1 MDRLK
6 DKVAFITGSGAGI
19 GRASAILFSKEGAK
33 VVIAEINESSG
44 NETARLINQ
53 DGGQALYIRT
63 DVTDPE
69 SVKGAIKKTI
79 ETFGSLNLLY
89 NNAGGSV
96 GEDGSVTEVPIE
108 VWQRTHAIDLFGTF
122 LCCKFGIP
130 ELIKTGGGAVI
141 VTSSIAG
148 LTGWRRSAYT
158 AAKGGLISLTRVMAV
173 DYARYNIRVNCL
185 CPGLIVTERSAGQ
198 MKLFPHIA
206 DDMRPFHLLGL
217 GEPDDV
223 AHAALFLASDE
234 AKLVTGVIFSVDSGY
249 AALGRMDRSDPL
261 KKEGESR

>member
-19 GRASAILFSKEGAK
+19 GRASALLFSKEGAM
-33 VVIAEINESSG
+33 VVVAEINEENG
-44 NETARLINQ
+44 KETASMIAQN
-53 DGGQALYIRT
+53 GGQARYIRT

-69 SVKGAIKKTI
+69 SVKAAIKRTT
-79 ETFGSLNLLY
+79 ETYGRLNILY

-96 GEDGSVTEVPIE
+96 GEDGAVTDVPVE
-108 VWQRTHAIDLFGTF
+108 VWQRTHSIDLFGTF

-130 ELIKTGGGAVI
+130 ELIRAGGGAVI

-173 DYARYNIRVNCL
+173 DYAKHNIRVNCL
-185 CPGLIVTERSAGQ
+185 CPGLIVTERAAGQ
-198 MKLFPHIA
+198 MKQFPHIA

-217 GEPDDV
+217 GEPNDV

-234 AKLVTGVIFSVDSGY
+234 ARLITGVILSVDSGY
-249 AALGRMDRSDPL
+249 AALGRMDKSDPL
-261 KKEGESR
+261 K